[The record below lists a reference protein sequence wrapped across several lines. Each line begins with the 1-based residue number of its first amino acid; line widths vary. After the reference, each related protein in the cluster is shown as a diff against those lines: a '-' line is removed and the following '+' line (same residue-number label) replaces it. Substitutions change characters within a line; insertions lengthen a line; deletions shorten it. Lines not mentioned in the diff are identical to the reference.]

1 MVINKSSIIKT
12 PLTSPPIGVKTCLFP
27 HKCALLKISRA
38 IERMKIVVSPFRILE
53 RTPQEALKHYLRRHQ
68 LRLPDGYFEQ
78 AMQLIV
84 QSIMEIE
91 VSQMIEA
98 SRYERNGTRR
108 AYRNGYRESNW
119 QNISIRIPKLR
130 SGTYYPVFLEHSDIQ
145 NRLTNLIYQTYLVRS
160 RFDDIAKF
168 LEALDIEAHPSQIAE
183 LEESLYDLNE
193 IYQERLIRAQHIKL
207 DIVPV
212 DDEGRKRYL
221 ALAFGDDELF
231 DYEITSND
239 DDLFWQ
245 DFIRRIDGRS
255 VYGVEYVAV
264 SHIHHIVRLTKNV
277 SPNMT
282 LIAA

>member
-1 MVINKSSIIKT
+1 
-12 PLTSPPIGVKTCLFP
+12 
-27 HKCALLKISRA
+27 
-38 IERMKIVVSPFRILE
+38 MKIVVSPFRILE
-53 RTPQEALKHYLRRHQ
+53 RTPQEALKYYLRRHN
-68 LRLPDGYFEQ
+68 LRLLDGYFEQ

-264 SHIHHIVRLTKNV
+264 SHIRHIVRLTKSD

>member
-1 MVINKSSIIKT
+1 V
-12 PLTSPPIGVKTCLFP
+12 L
-27 HKCALLKISRA
+27 
-38 IERMKIVVSPFRILE
+38 SPFRIVE
-53 RTPQEALKHYLRRHQ
+53 RTPQEALKHYLRQHQ
-68 LRLPDGYFEQ
+68 LRLPDGYFQE

-130 SGTYYPVFLEHSDIQ
+130 SGTYYPDFLEHPDIK
-145 NRLTNLIYQTYLVRS
+145 NKLSTLIYQTYLERS
-160 RFDDIAKF
+160 QFEDIAQ
-168 LEALDIEAHPSQIAE
+168 LLVSLNIDAHPSQIAE
-183 LEESLYDLNE
+183 LEESLFDLNAL
-193 IYQERLIRAQHIKL
+193 YQERLIRARNIKL

-212 DDEGRKRYL
+212 DDEGRKRHL

-231 DYEITSND
+231 DYELTSND

-264 SHIHHIVRLTKNV
+264 SQIRHIVRLRNTN
-277 SPNMT
+277 SPNMM
-282 LIAA
+282 LVA